1 MAIQTIQKTFLG
13 SVAIPDPGSINNTIA
28 FTGHVPSGVV
38 PTIELINLSILHTFA
53 SDLEVS
59 LTNPGGTTVDLFT
72 DVGGSDA
79 GFIDITLSDGALVD
93 IATVNNADD
102 DPDTGLFKPEGPA
115 LLSSLATGSMTGNW
129 TLHVADDSL
138 ADVGK
143 LLSWGIRIT
152 FSYNGTV
159 TGTAAADNLGGSD
172 VADKMFGLNGN
183 DKIHAFDGNDQ
194 LFGGNGND
202 GLSGNNGN
210 DVLAGGLG
218 IDTMAGGANIDFF
231 VFDTAPNTALNRDII
246 IDFSHADDA
255 FRMENAIFTH
265 LGAAGL
271 LNPAFFRAGAA
282 ALDANDFIVYN
293 QATGILSYDSN
304 GNAAG
309 GIVQVALL
317 TNKPVLA
324 YNDFAVI

>member
-1 MAIQTIQKTFLG
+1 
-13 SVAIPDPGSINNTIA
+13 
-28 FTGHVPSGVV
+28 VPSGVV

-59 LTNPGGTTVDLFT
+59 LTNPGGTTLALFS
-72 DVGGSDA
+72 DIGGSDA
-79 GFIDITLSDGALVD
+79 GFIDVTLSDAAATD
-93 IATVNNADD
+93 IGTVNNADD
-102 DPDTGLFKPEGPA
+102 DPDTGSFNPEGAVLMTA
-115 LLSSLATGSMTGNW
+115 LAGGSMTGQW
-129 TLHVADDSL
+129 TLQVTDDSL

-152 FSYNGTV
+152 FSYSGTV
-159 TGTAAADNLGGSD
+159 TGTAAADDLGGSD
-172 VADKMFGLNGN
+172 FADKIFGLNGN
-183 DKIHAFDGNDQ
+183 DKIHAFDGTDQ
-194 LFGGNGND
+194 LFGGAGND
-202 GLSGNNGN
+202 GLSGGNGN

-218 IDTMAGGANIDFF
+218 IDTMAGGAGVDFF

-255 FRMENAIFTH
+255 FRMENAIFTK

-282 ALDANDFIVYN
+282 AVDANDFIVYN

-317 TNKPVLA
+317 SNKPVLA
-324 YNDFAVI
+324 FNDFAVI